1 MAVAEFFLSANR
13 PEDDVAASG
22 GAVDRK
28 CRLISREDADNIA
41 GGAGDLI
48 DLVSTA
54 AGDTNN
60 VTVAGYKA
68 DGTWVSEVVAM
79 AGAVHVQSVNEF
91 LHLRKVEIDADAV
104 GVITVARFN
113 GGAYAALFTIPIG
126 ERGASALFLLAKAE
140 AAGGAAKEFYEKV
153 FAVNTTAGALTGV
166 KTFMSED
173 EDAELKL
180 DLEEDAG
187 GDTTTDGNEQVANRL
202 TEPAAGGGYAWADHA
217 TAGTAHVCGDL
228 EDGNLVLDE
237 SQGVWIQLTL
247 APGRPKETQ
256 VAWTE
261 NWVAD

>member
-1 MAVAEFFLSANR
+1 MATVEFFLSDNR

-28 CRLISREDADNIA
+28 CRWISRADADDIA
-41 GGAGDLI
+41 GGAGDEI

-60 VTVAGYKA
+60 VTVAGYKL
-68 DGTWVSEVVAM
+68 DGTWVSEVVVM
-79 AGAVHVQSVNEF
+79 AGAVNVQSVNEF

-104 GVITVARFN
+104 GIITVARFN
-113 GGAYAALFTIPIG
+113 AATPIELFTIPIG

-153 FAVNTTAGALTGV
+153 FAVNSTVGALTGV
-166 KTFMSED
+166 KTYMSED
-173 EDAELKL
+173 EDDELKF

-187 GDTTTDGNEQVANRL
+187 VTTTDGNEQVADRL
-202 TEPAAGGGYAWADHA
+202 TEPAGYAWADHA
-217 TAGTAHVCGDL
+217 NAGAAHVCGDA
-228 EDGNLVLDE
+228 EDGNLILDE
-237 SQGVWIQLTL
+237 AQGIWIQLTL
-247 APGRPKETQ
+247 AAGRAKELQ
-256 VAWTE
+256 VAGTQ